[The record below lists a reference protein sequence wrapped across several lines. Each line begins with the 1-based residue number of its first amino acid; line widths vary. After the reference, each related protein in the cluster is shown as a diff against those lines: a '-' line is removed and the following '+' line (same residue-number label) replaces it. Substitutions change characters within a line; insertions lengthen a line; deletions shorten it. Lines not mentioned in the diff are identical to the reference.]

1 MFTELTRPLSY
12 LSIRHSTNS
21 VQWINW
27 WAPFLLAGIVC
38 GIGALLDKPV
48 DIFSSSGVL
57 SKVLGFIQ
65 NLPGFYLAALAAVAT
80 FNNPDMDKLMP
91 GEPPTAKVLY
101 NGKLT
106 TVKLTRRRMLCMMF
120 AYLTAVSFM
129 LTLIS
134 IAAMTFASPLKE
146 SITGQF
152 SVVTLK
158 AIFSLCYFVGLG
170 QMLLVTLWGLFY
182 LGERIHTPDR

>member
-1 MFTELTRPLSY
+1 MLAELTRPLSY

-21 VQWINW
+21 VQLVNW
-27 WAPFLLAGIVC
+27 WAPVFLAGIVC

-48 DIFSSSGVL
+48 DLFSPSGVL
-57 SKVLGFIQ
+57 PKILGFIQ
-65 NLPGFYLAALAAVAT
+65 NLPGFYFAALAAVAT

-101 NGKLT
+101 NGTLT

-120 AYLTAVSFM
+120 AYLTAASFV
-129 LTLIS
+129 LTLTS

-146 SITGQF
+146 SFAGHF
-152 SVVTLK
+152 AGVTLK
-158 AIFSLCYFVGLG
+158 TIFAFCYFLALG